1 MPTIPQRIAS
11 AFAVLCGRYGDIAGM
26 AKDRDQSRQS
36 LYREAEK
43 VVEAVEGTA
52 AEARVEE
59 LRRRLAD
66 QEAENRVLRTRL
78 ERAVEMTRDKQ
89 EQFATVAQAEGV
101 SLSVARRLLQVVAGS
116 KPVPG
121 VATLGRATLE
131 AGRQAGALLEVL
143 DEAARPRV
151 EQAAADEI
159 FWTQPGP
166 DGGRAREPLLDH
178 RPDGRA
184 RDGATWAGEFARLPA
199 LKAVV
204 RDDGT
209 GLGKGVRLENARRHA
224 AGLPELDQTL
234 DVFHTLREGGRALRK
249 TWGRASR
256 ALERADAAQQEFERR
271 GRLGRSRQGLGA
283 PLNRLWRQ
291 AERLWDQATAAE
303 AAWARR
309 RCAFELFTPE
319 GRLNDHAHAE
329 AVVATALPGLNGAAW
344 AKTRR
349 WLMRCESFTFL
360 DQIGERLAGLGLAPD
375 VLSALLDL
383 EGLRRQP
390 SRLSAATRAWALARV
405 VELSKSCPD
414 GPEQA
419 GRVRAVLR
427 GAWRASSLVECVNS
441 VARMQQARHRKM
453 TQGLLDL
460 KRLYWN
466 LRRFRT
472 GRRKGRTPYGLLG
485 LRLPEMSFGE
495 FLKLTPDEL
504 REQLSAQDVTP

>member
-1 MPTIPQRIAS
+1 M
-11 AFAVLCGRYGDIAGM
+11 
-26 AKDRDQSRQS
+26 
-36 LYREAEK
+36 
-43 VVEAVEGTA
+43 VVEPES
-52 AEARVEE
+52 
-59 LRRRLAD
+59 LCW
-66 QEAENRVLRTRL
+66 
-78 ERAVEMTRDKQ
+78 MTGRM
-89 EQFATVAQAEGV
+89 
-101 SLSVARRLLQVVAGS
+101 AG
-116 KPVPG
+116 
-121 VATLGRATLE
+121 
-131 AGRQAGALLEVL
+131 
-143 DEAARPRV
+143 
-151 EQAAADEI
+151 
-159 FWTQPGP
+159 
-166 DGGRAREPLLDH
+166 
-178 RPDGRA
+178 A

-209 GLGKGVRLENARRHA
+209 GLGKGVRLDNARRRD
-224 AGLPELDQTL
+224 AGLPEFDQTL

-249 TWGRASR
+249 TWGLATQ
-256 ALERADAAQQEFERR
+256 ALERADAAQQELDRR
-271 GRLGRSRQGLGA
+271 GRQGRSRQGLGA

-303 AAWARR
+303 AAWDRARS
-309 RCAFELFTPE
+309 AFEFFTPE
-319 GRLNDHAHAE
+319 GRLNDRGRAE
-329 AVVATALPGLNGAAW
+329 VVVTAALPDPSGVAW

-349 WLMRCESFTFL
+349 LLMRRESFTFL
-360 DQIGERLAGLGLAPD
+360 DQVGERLGGLGLAPD

-390 SRLSAATRAWALARV
+390 GRLSAATRAWTLARTV
-405 VELSKSCPD
+405 QLSKSCPD
-414 GPEQA
+414 WPEQA
-419 GRVRAVLR
+419 GRVRALLR
-427 GAWRASSLVECVNS
+427 GVWRASSLVECVNS

-504 REQLSAQDVTP
+504 REQLSAQDVAP